1 MLAALLLLQGA
12 ALTPLPTP
20 VIQGELRATRLTGA
34 APTIDGRLDEQLWA
48 EVAHTREFTQTT
60 PDPGAS
66 ASEATEVRVL
76 FTDAH
81 LFVGLRLFD
90 REPHLLDLALGRR
103 DEAGPSD
110 WAWVIIDP
118 KRDRRSA
125 YQFMVN
131 AAGARSDL
139 YRFNDGEFD
148 NSWNGVW
155 DVAVTRDS
163 LGWTAEFK
171 IPFSQLQVDAGEE
184 GRIGFN
190 VGRRIFRRNEVAYW
204 RPVPPGT
211 PAFVSL
217 AGDLV
222 GLDQV
227 RTGASVE
234 LSPYAL
240 AGTEQSSGGL
250 DLRASLPGGL
260 LLTGAVNPDF
270 GQVEADPSQVNL
282 GAGELFFAERRPF
295 FTGGMDLFQFAIA
308 PDRGVNE
315 GLFYSRRLGRA
326 PQIGAGPDATS
337 IIAAAK
343 LTGRSARGWTT
354 GLLAA
359 ATAEETGAGGAV
371 VEPHTT
377 YAFGR
382 LGHDWRSGQSTLAF
396 VGGAVLRD
404 QPDEAL
410 GLRRAAYTGGVQL
423 QHRFNGDKNM
433 LRMNLSGSRVEGS
446 AEAITRTQRSP
457 VRYLQRP
464 DIDWAEVDST
474 ATSLLGWA
482 AALHLD
488 DHAGRWRWSLDG
500 QSRSPGLEVNDLG
513 FMQSTALHMWQ
524 GSVTRYWGTPG
535 RFAREASLRLGTSG
549 QSQWDGT
556 RINASFFTV
565 TNLILPNFWTLNA
578 EVWRRVGGIQ
588 TSTLRGG
595 PGLRL
600 SGNDYY
606 LMNVGTDMRGR
617 IRGSFFADY
626 WTYDEK
632 ETEGFDLEPSLTW
645 RPASGRE
652 LSVGAR
658 YWYRREAQQWA
669 GRGVADGSEEI
680 TGHLRQHSLGL
691 TMRASTAFTPELS
704 LQAYA
709 EPFVAHQRWRGFERI
724 VAPRAYRLSD
734 RGVDVAVEETGG
746 TYAADLDGNGSFET
760 DLIAEEGRT
769 AKLNA
774 NLVLRWEYRTGS
786 TFFLVWQHGRSAYHT
801 GGPATFGSGFDALG
815 QAEVSN
821 ALIAKLSYWFTL

>member
-1 MLAALLLLQGA
+1 VFATILALQAAALPPA
-12 ALTPLPTP
+12 TLP
-20 VIQGELRATRLTGA
+20 QGETRAISVAEGA
-34 APTIDGRLDEQLWA
+34 FRLDGLLNEPVWNLA
-48 EVAHTREFTQTT
+48 PAAGGFTQQT
-60 PDPGAS
+60 PQPDAP
-66 ASEATEVRVL
+66 ASEETEFRVL
-76 FTDAH
+76 FTDEA
-81 LFVGLRLFD
+81 LYVGVRMHD
-90 REPHLLDLALGRR
+90 RQAHLLDRALGRR
-103 DEAGPSD
+103 DDPIPTD
-110 WAWVIIDP
+110 WVFLIIDA
-118 KRDRRSA
+118 KRDRRTA
-125 YQFMVN
+125 YHFGVSVT
-131 AAGARSDL
+131 GVRLDR
-139 YRFNDGEFD
+139 YRFNDNED
-148 NSWNGVW
+148 DISWDGVW
-155 DVAVTRDS
+155 DVAVSRDS
-163 LGWTAEFK
+163 AGWSAEYR
-171 IPFSQLQVDAGEE
+171 IPLSQLQIDPGTA

-190 VGRRIFRRNEVAYW
+190 VGRIINRRNERSFW
-204 RPVPPGT
+204 RPVPLGV
-211 PAFVSL
+211 PAYVSR
-217 AGDLV
+217 AGDLT
-222 GLDQV
+222 GFDGMEPRAALDL
-227 RTGASVE
+227 APS
-234 LSPYAL
+234 AL
-240 AGTEQSSGGL
+240 GGTERSSAGL

-260 LLTGAVNPDF
+260 VLTGAVNPDF

-295 FTGGMDLFQFAIA
+295 FTAGMDLFQFAIA

-315 GLFYSRRLGRA
+315 GLFYSRRLGRS
-326 PQIGAGPDATS
+326 PQLGAGPDATS
-337 IIAAAK
+337 IIGAAK
-343 LTGRSARGWTT
+343 LTGRSAGGWST
-354 GLLAA
+354 GILAA
-359 ATAEETGAGGAV
+359 ATAEETGTGGAI
-371 VEPHTT
+371 VEPRTT

-382 LGHDWRSGQSTLAF
+382 LGRDWRRGQSTLAL

-410 GLRRAAYTGGVQL
+410 GLRRAAYTGGLQL
-423 QHRFNGDKNM
+423 QHRFNSDKNM

-474 ATSLLGWA
+474 ATSLMGWA

-488 DHAGRWRWSLDG
+488 DHAGRWRWSFDG
-500 QSRSPGLEVNDLG
+500 QSRSPELEVNDLG
-513 FMQSTALHMWQ
+513 FLQSSALHMWQ

-535 RFAREASLRLGTSG
+535 RFAREALFRVGTSG
-549 QSQWDGT
+549 QAQWDGT
-556 RINASFFTV
+556 RINASFFTI
-565 TNLILPNFWTLNA
+565 TNLTLPNFWTLNA

-588 TSTLRGG
+588 PGSLRGG

-600 SGNDYY
+600 SGNDYF
-606 LMNVGTDMRGR
+606 LMNLGTDARGK

-626 WTYDEK
+626 WTYDER
-632 ETEGFDLEPSLTW
+632 ETEGFDLEPSLSW

-652 LSVGAR
+652 LSLGAR

-669 GRGVADGSEEI
+669 GRGVDDGSEEI

-691 TMRASTAFTPELS
+691 TLRASTAFSPELS

-724 VAPRAYRLSD
+724 VAPRAYRLAD

-801 GGPATFGSGFDALG
+801 GGPATVGSGFDALG
-815 QAEVSN
+815 QAEASN